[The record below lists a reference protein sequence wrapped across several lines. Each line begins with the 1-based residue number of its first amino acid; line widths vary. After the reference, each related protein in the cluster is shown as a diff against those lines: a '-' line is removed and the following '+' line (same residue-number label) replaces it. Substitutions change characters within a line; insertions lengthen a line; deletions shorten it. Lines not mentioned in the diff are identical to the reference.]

1 LRTRESAPYIPVYCH
16 SARNFKRI
24 LCPPRGGFQN
34 GPYHGRLRALSCAQD
49 RLFPRSSDKE
59 MKQRTKIWQPLVA
72 ALLAGAL
79 LSCGWEGALDA
90 AEPAQPPV
98 PAAAPA
104 PSRPALTVRQ
114 GEGSPA
120 ASPDGAGL
128 APFIEVKD
136 KNRISASAKNRPLD
150 ELLRIMSEKNLFEIR
165 GPVPRGEGIT
175 VEFSNLTLEQALKKV
190 MRGYNYVLV
199 DQGTS
204 RKPALIV
211 MGQVTRGTSAEQGS
225 SPQTPQRV
233 INQPRAPEGSPVP
246 PTPAVEQPGPGLQ
259 KGQPPVPAGAQAGG
273 TPTNRPPE
281 PVAQEPANQ
290 PQPNGPPGMNGVAPK
305 PGEGAAQQPQQRP
318 QQQPQQQPPTPT
330 APAGE
335 GPVPTPPSSVNDT
348 LPKGF

>member
-1 LRTRESAPYIPVYCH
+1 
-16 SARNFKRI
+16 
-24 LCPPRGGFQN
+24 
-34 GPYHGRLRALSCAQD
+34 
-49 RLFPRSSDKE
+49 
-59 MKQRTKIWQPLVA
+59 M

-79 LSCGWEGALDA
+79 LPCGGERALDA
-90 AEPAQPPV
+90 AAPAQAPV

-104 PSRPALTVRQ
+104 QSRPALTVRQ

-136 KNRISASAKNRPLD
+136 KDRISASAKNRPLD

-165 GPVPRGEGIT
+165 GPVPRGEAIT
-175 VEFSNLTLEQALKKV
+175 VEFSNLTLEEALKKV

-199 DQGTS
+199 GQGTS

-211 MGQVTRGTSAEQGS
+211 MGQVARGTSAEQGS

-259 KGQPPVPAGAQAGG
+259 KGQPPVPAGAQTGG
-273 TPTNRPPE
+273 TPTNPPE
-281 PVAQEPANQ
+281 PVAQQPANQ
-290 PQPNGPPGMNGVAPK
+290 PQPNGPPGMNAVAPK
-305 PGEGAAQQPQQRP
+305 PGEGVAQQPQ
-318 QQQPQQQPPTPT
+318 QQQPQQQPQHQQEQPPTAT
-330 APAGE
+330 APAGD
-335 GPVPTPPSSVNDT
+335 GPVPTSPGSVNDS

>member
-1 LRTRESAPYIPVYCH
+1 
-16 SARNFKRI
+16 
-24 LCPPRGGFQN
+24 
-34 GPYHGRLRALSCAQD
+34 
-49 RLFPRSSDKE
+49 
-59 MKQRTKIWQPLVA
+59 MKQRTKIWQPLVM
-72 ALLAGAL
+72 ALLAGTL
-79 LSCGWEGALDA
+79 LPCGWERALDA
-90 AEPAQPPV
+90 AAPAQPPV

-104 PSRPALTVRQ
+104 QSRPALTVPQ
-114 GEGSPA
+114 GGGSPA
-120 ASPDGAGL
+120 ASPDGVGL

-136 KNRISASAKNRPLD
+136 KDRISASAKNRPLD

-165 GPVPRGEGIT
+165 GPVPRGEAIT

-199 DQGTS
+199 GQGTS

-211 MGQVTRGTSAEQGS
+211 MGQVTRGTSAEKGS

-259 KGQPPVPAGAQAGG
+259 RGQPPVPAGAQAGG

-281 PVAQEPANQ
+281 PVAQQPANQ
-290 PQPNGPPGMNGVAPK
+290 PQPNGPPGMNAVAPK
-305 PGEGAAQQPQQRP
+305 PVEGAAQQPP
-318 QQQPQQQPPTPT
+318 QPQPQQQPPQQQPQPQQQPPQPQPQQEQPPTAT

-335 GPVPTPPSSVNDT
+335 SPIPTSPGSVNDT